1 MLQVAFL
8 LLSQEQHGS
17 ARQAPELLPSAPVAA
32 ASQEDGAWRQAGGLT
47 LAFGWKATQEMGVRS
62 KLKETCS
69 LSLIIWVRVTNSAS
83 FLKVQVLYPWGNQNG
98 RSLYTDHSH
107 QCTISLCLK
116 T

>member
-1 MLQVAFL
+1 MDL
-8 LLSQEQHGS
+8 LVKPQSSSPAPPSQQP
-17 ARQAPELLPSAPVAA
+17 ARRTGPG
-32 ASQEDGAWRQAGGLT
+32 DRRGGLT